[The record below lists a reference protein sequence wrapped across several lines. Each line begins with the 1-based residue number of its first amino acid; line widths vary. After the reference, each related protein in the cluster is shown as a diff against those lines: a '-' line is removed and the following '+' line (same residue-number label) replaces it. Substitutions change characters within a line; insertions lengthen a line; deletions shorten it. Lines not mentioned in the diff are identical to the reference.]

1 MTKITGT
8 FAVTLTPMESF
19 ATGQEGLK
27 LGRLSIEKTFA
38 GALNAVSR
46 GEMFSAITTTPGSAG
61 YVAVEQVQGEL
72 DGRVG
77 SFALQHFGMMN
88 RGESRLILEVIPD
101 SGTGELMGLTGQMQI
116 RNENGQHFYDFEYQ
130 L

>member
-8 FAVTLTPMESF
+8 FAVTLTPLESF

-27 LGRLSIEKTFA
+27 LGRLSIEKRFS
-38 GALNAVSR
+38 GALNAESR
-46 GEMFSAITTTPGSAG
+46 GETFSAITTTPGSAG

-72 DGRVG
+72 DGRAG
-77 SFALQHFGMMN
+77 TFALQHFGMMN

-101 SGTGELMGLTGQMQI
+101 SGTGELTGLTGQMQI

>member
-38 GALNAVSR
+38 GALNAESR

-101 SGTGELMGLTGQMQI
+101 SGTGELTGLTGQMQI
-116 RNENGQHFYDFEYQ
+116 RNENGQHFYDFEYH

>member
-19 ATGQEGLK
+19 AIGQEGLK
-27 LGRLSIEKTFA
+27 LGRLSIEKRFS
-38 GALNAVSR
+38 GALNAESR

-61 YVAVEQVQGEL
+61 YVALEQVQGEL

-77 SFALQHFGMMN
+77 TFVLQHFGMMN
-88 RGESRLILEVIPD
+88 RGESRLILEVVPD
-101 SGTGELMGLTGQMQI
+101 SGTGELTGLRGQMQI

>member
-8 FAVTLTPMESF
+8 FAVTLTPLESF

-27 LGRLSIEKTFA
+27 LGRLSIEKRFS
-38 GALNAVSR
+38 GALNAESR

-72 DGRVG
+72 DGRAG
-77 SFALQHFGMMN
+77 TFALQHFGMMN
-88 RGESRLILEVIPD
+88 RGESHLILEVIPD
-101 SGTGELMGLTGQMQI
+101 SGTGELTGLTGQMQI

>member
-72 DGRVG
+72 DGRAG
-77 SFALQHFGMMN
+77 SFALQHFGVMN

-101 SGTGELMGLTGQMQI
+101 SGTGELTGLTGEMQI